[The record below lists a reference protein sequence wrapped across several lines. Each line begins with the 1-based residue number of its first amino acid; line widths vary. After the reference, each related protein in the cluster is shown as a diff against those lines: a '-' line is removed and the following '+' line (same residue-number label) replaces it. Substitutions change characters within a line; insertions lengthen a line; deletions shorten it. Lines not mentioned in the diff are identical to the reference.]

1 VLLLVSDHSSFT
13 IAETILSTPAG
24 RPLAVVT
31 GASSGIGAGFA
42 EVLAARGMDLIII
55 ARRHDRLEALARK
68 VRDDSGATA
77 QVLVADLTDPAAL
90 RTVEAALAQ
99 AQIDL
104 LINCAGFGTYEA
116 FHKIDPERIKNEL
129 MLDLIV
135 PAALSRA
142 VIPGMLARGRG
153 DILNVCSMAG
163 FIPIPRHAIYCA
175 AKAGLI
181 RLTEVLHGELMGT
194 GVRVFGVSPGPVPTE
209 FFAISGYKL
218 EDVPHYLLQSVT
230 ECVDLALRARD
241 RAEVLTIPHRFV
253 RLFVAV
259 LRLLPL
265 SLRVKILGGGP
276 AWLNGP

>member
-1 VLLLVSDHSSFT
+1 LPTS
-13 IAETILSTPAG
+13 AG

-31 GASSGIGAGFA
+31 GASSGIGAVFA
-42 EVLAARGMDLIII
+42 EALAARGMDLIII
-55 ARRHDRLEALARK
+55 ARRQDRLEALANK
-68 VRDDSGATA
+68 VRDDSGATSRII
-77 QVLVADLTDPAAL
+77 VADLTDQEAL
-90 RTVEAALAQ
+90 RTVEAALAR
-99 AQIDL
+99 AEIDL
-104 LINCAGFGTYEA
+104 LINCAGFGTYAE
-116 FHKIDPERIKNEL
+116 FHTIDPERIKKEL

-163 FIPIPRHAIYCA
+163 FIPIPRHASYCA

-181 RLTEVLHGELMGT
+181 RLTEALHGELAGT
-194 GVRVFGVSPGPVPTE
+194 GVRVSGVCPGPVPTE

-218 EDVPHYLLQSVT
+218 EDVPPYLLQSAT
-230 ECVDLALRARD
+230 ECVDAALRARD
-241 RAEVLTIPHRFV
+241 RSKVLTIPHRFV
-253 RLFVAV
+253 RLFVAT

-265 SLRVKILGGGP
+265 GLRVKILGGGP

>member
-1 VLLLVSDHSSFT
+1 
-13 IAETILSTPAG
+13 LSKPAG
-24 RPLAVVT
+24 RSLAVVT
-31 GASSGIGAGFA
+31 GASSGIGAVFA
-42 EVLAARGMDLIII
+42 QVLAARGMDLIVI
-55 ARRHDRLEALARK
+55 ARRRERLEALAK
-68 VRDDSGATA
+68 QVRDDSGAATRII
-77 QVLVADLTDPAAL
+77 VADLTDQEVL
-90 RTVEAALAQ
+90 RTVEASLAQ
-99 AQIDL
+99 AGADL
-104 LINCAGFGTYEA
+104 LINCAGFGTYEQ
-116 FHKIDPERIKNEL
+116 FHKIDPERIKKEL

-163 FIPIPRHAIYCA
+163 FIPIPRHATYCA

-181 RLTEVLHGELMGT
+181 RLTEALHGELAGT

-218 EDVPHYLLQSVT
+218 EDVPPYLLQSAA
-230 ECVDLALRARD
+230 ECVDRALRARD

-253 RLFVAV
+253 RLFVAT

-276 AWLNGP
+276 AWLNGS

>member
-1 VLLLVSDHSSFT
+1 LPTS
-13 IAETILSTPAG
+13 AG

-31 GASSGIGAGFA
+31 GASSGIGAVFA
-42 EVLAARGMDLIII
+42 EVLAARGMDLIVI
-55 ARRHDRLEALARK
+55 ARRQDRLEALANK

-77 QVLVADLTDPAAL
+77 RIIVADLTDQEAL

-99 AQIDL
+99 ADIEL
-104 LINCAGFGTYEA
+104 LINCAGFGTYAE
-116 FHKIDPERIKNEL
+116 FHTIEPERIKKEL

-142 VIPGMLARGRG
+142 VIPGMLVRGRG

-163 FIPIPRHAIYCA
+163 FIPIPRHASYCA

-181 RLTEVLHGELMGT
+181 RLTEALHGELAGT
-194 GVRVFGVSPGPVPTE
+194 GVRVSGVCPGPVPTE

-218 EDVPHYLLQSVT
+218 EDVPPYLLQSAT
-230 ECVDLALRARD
+230 ECVDAALRSRD
-241 RAEVLTIPHRFV
+241 RAQVLTIPHRFV
-253 RLFVAV
+253 RLFVAT